1 MAGALSG
8 VRVIEIGEMVSAP
21 YAARLMAGMGA
32 EVIKIERPDTGD
44 PARTRGPFPGS
55 TPHPEKSG
63 LFLFLNVNKLGVTL
77 DLECAEG
84 FALLEKLVQQCDV
97 LIHNL
102 PPPTMDRLGL
112 DFERL
117 ERVNPALV
125 MTTIGPYG
133 LSGPKRNWRAED
145 LALWAAGGPCA
156 LNGDYRHPEL
166 PPLKAYG
173 QQAGYQGGVHAAV
186 ATMGALMARMRD
198 GKGQYVEVSVQE
210 VLAGIL
216 EMTFGFWTYAGLV
229 ANRLGQKPVQPLEVM
244 ECRDGWIYVCCIEE
258 HQWQSFVTLMGEPQ
272 WAKESIF
279 SDRLQRAVNWD
290 ALRPLLQEWVGKQ
303 SVLDLYRQA
312 QERRIPFAPVSS
324 LGDLVNSEHLR
335 ARGFFAE
342 IDHPVAGRW
351 NYPGAPFCPQRTPW
365 QIRSAAP
372 ILGQHNRDIFSG
384 RLGLSISELGR
395 LKEAGIV

>member
-1 MAGALSG
+1 
-8 VRVIEIGEMVSAP
+8 
-21 YAARLMAGMGA
+21 
-32 EVIKIERPDTGD
+32 
-44 PARTRGPFPGS
+44 
-55 TPHPEKSG
+55 
-63 LFLFLNVNKLGVTL
+63 
-77 DLECAEG
+77 
-84 FALLEKLVQQCDV
+84 
-97 LIHNL
+97 
-102 PPPTMDRLGL
+102 
-112 DFERL
+112 
-117 ERVNPALV
+117 
-125 MTTIGPYG
+125 
-133 LSGPKRNWRAED
+133 
-145 LALWAAGGPCA
+145 
-156 LNGDYRHPEL
+156 
-166 PPLKAYG
+166 
-173 QQAGYQGGVHAAV
+173 
-186 ATMGALMARMRD
+186 
-198 GKGQYVEVSVQE
+198 
-210 VLAGIL
+210 
-216 EMTFGFWTYAGLV
+216 
-229 ANRLGQKPVQPLEVM
+229 VQPLEVM

-290 ALRPLLQEWVGKQ
+290 ALRPLLQEWGGKQ